1 MIFFSSTL
9 SLFVMKELAD
19 LPYHQILL
27 KLMAILYKT
36 NHKERK
42 CFINDVDKT
51 IMPFLD
57 SHTCL
62 KLLRKAKIH

>member
-36 NHKERK
+36 NNKERK
-42 CFINDVDKT
+42 CFINDVD
-51 IMPFLD
+51 
-57 SHTCL
+57 
-62 KLLRKAKIH
+62 